1 MGFNGRNCR
10 CQSIKYTVREVNK
23 VTKANQNNLVSV
35 TVDEEEARKLVRE
48 RIAQLVKEVDVDYV
62 FWDTAELKKRTCM
75 SWNTIQ
81 DAFFHDQRYIKRK
94 VGSKW
99 YFPARE
105 TRAFLEQW
113 LHDQPH

>member
-1 MGFNGRNCR
+1 M
-10 CQSIKYTVREVNK
+10 
-23 VTKANQNNLVSV
+23 NQLVSV
-35 TVDEEEARKLVRE
+35 QLDEREIMKLCRE
-48 RIAQLVKEVDVDYV
+48 KIAELVKEADAEYV

-81 DAFFHDQRYIKRK
+81 EAFFYDPRFVKRK

-99 YFPARE
+99 YFPVRE

-113 LHDQPH
+113 LSEQPK

>member
-1 MGFNGRNCR
+1 MT
-10 CQSIKYTVREVNK
+10 QLLK
-23 VTKANQNNLVSV
+23 VQ
-35 TVDEEEARKLVRE
+35 VDEGQVIELCRK
-48 RIAQLVKEVDVDYV
+48 RIAELVKEVEAEYV

-81 DAFFHDQRYIKRK
+81 SQFFYDPRFPKHKI
-94 VGSKW
+94 GSKW

-113 LHDQPH
+113 LREQPKN

>member
-1 MGFNGRNCR
+1 ML
-10 CQSIKYTVREVNK
+10 S
-23 VTKANQNNLVSV
+23 VSV
-35 TVDEEEARKLVRE
+35 NESEVRDLCKQK
-48 RIAQLVKEVDVDYV
+48 IAELIKEVDTEYV

-81 DAFFHDQRYIKRK
+81 DTFFYDPRFVKRK

-105 TRAFLEQW
+105 ARAFLEQW
-113 LHDQPH
+113 LREQAQ

>member
-1 MGFNGRNCR
+1 MAASG
-10 CQSIKYTVREVNK
+10 QSNLLRVEINEIEFRE
-23 VTKANQNNLVSV
+23 LCI
-35 TVDEEEARKLVRE
+35 E
-48 RIAQLVKEVDVDYV
+48 RISELVKESEAEYV
-62 FWDTAELKKRTCM
+62 FWDTTELKKRTCM

-81 DAFFHDQRYIKRK
+81 DTFFHDPRFVKRK

-105 TRAFLEQW
+105 TRAFLEQL